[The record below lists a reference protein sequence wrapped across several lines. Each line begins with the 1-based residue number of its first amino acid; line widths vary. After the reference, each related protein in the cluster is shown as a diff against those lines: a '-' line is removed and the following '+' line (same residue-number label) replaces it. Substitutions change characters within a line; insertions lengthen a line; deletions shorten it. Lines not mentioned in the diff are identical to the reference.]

1 MNTLHRVKVLGRELQ
16 VRSTAPAEAVREV
29 ESFVNEKLAEVAAS
43 VKTNDLQIIAIL
55 ALMNIA
61 EAHLALVRDN
71 ESFRQQGRE
80 MIARLLQQLDG
91 I

>member
-1 MNTLHRVKVLGRELQ
+1 M
-16 VRSTAPAEAVREV
+16 APVEAVREV

-43 VKTNDLQIIAIL
+43 VKTSDLQIIAIL

-61 EAHLALVRDN
+61 EAHLALARDN
-71 ESFRQQGRE
+71 ESFRQQGRDR
-80 MIARLLQQLDG
+80 IARLLQQLDS